1 MSAVHLSRR
10 DFLLRSALTGLG
22 GLTLAGL
29 PAVPVLAIE
38 PFRRKGSSRLELSLA
53 AFSFRRYFKDV
64 KPGNRKKKRTMPE
77 DPIDMFR
84 FIDYCADHNCN
95 AAELTSYYFPADVDA
110 EYMLRIRRHAFLRG
124 VTVSG
129 SSVGNNFTTPDA
141 GQMRQEIAAVK
152 RWIDLCAVMGAPHIR
167 IFAGDAAGG
176 SEAEARRRC
185 IPALEEC
192 CAYAGTKGIFLGL
205 ENHHGI
211 VAKPEGLL
219 ALLHAVK
226 SPWLGAN
233 LDTGNFQTDD
243 PYRDVARIA
252 PYAVNVQFK
261 VGIQRQGAATEE
273 EADLGRIVRIL
284 RDANYQGFVVLEYQN
299 AQPWEDVPRWLE
311 RMKAAFAA

>member
-1 MSAVHLSRR
+1 MRTASLSRR
-10 DFLLRSALTGLG
+10 DFLRRSALTGLG
-22 GLTLAGL
+22 GLGL
-29 PAVPVLAIE
+29 VSFPAVPAFAIE
-38 PFRRKGSSRLELSLA
+38 PFRRNGKPRLELSLA
-53 AFSFRRYFKDV
+53 AFSFRRFFKDV
-64 KPGNRKKKRTMPE
+64 NQGNRKKKRTMPD

-84 FIDYCADHNCN
+84 FIDYCADHDCN
-95 AAELTSYYFPADVDA
+95 AAELTSYYFPPDVDA
-110 EYMLRIRRHAFLRG
+110 DYMLKIRRHAFLRG

-129 SSVGNNFTTPDA
+129 SSVGNNFTTPDS
-141 GQMRQEIAAVK
+141 GLLRQEIAAVK

-176 SEAEARRRC
+176 SEADARRRC
-185 IPALEEC
+185 IPALEES
-192 CAYAGTKGIFLGL
+192 CAYAGTKGVFLGL

-211 VAKPEGLL
+211 VAEPEGLL

-243 PYRDVARIA
+243 PYRDIAKIA

-261 VGIQRQGAATEE
+261 VGIQRRGAAAEE
-273 EADLGRIVRIL
+273 EADLDRIVRIL
-284 RDANYQGFVVLEYQN
+284 REANYQGFVVLEYQN
-299 AQPWEDVPRWLE
+299 AQPWEEVPRWLG